1 MKKRIVAKTVNGN
14 VVKNFGGMFIWDMF
28 QPDTITIEFD
38 GPTVWQFDI
47 NLLKEGGDFGGDIA
61 VVIDDDD
68 TVIALIDPKT
78 SVPTTIVFSTP
89 VIQWFI
95 TQAMLGVDI
104 PTMREVEVDNCIVE
118 FYDYTERLGMV

>member
-1 MKKRIVAKTVNGN
+1 MKKHIKAKTVNGKSVQN
-14 VVKNFGGMFIWDMF
+14 WGGMFIYDMF

-47 NLLKEGGDFGGDIA
+47 NLLRDGGDFGGDIA

-78 SVPTTIVFSTP
+78 SVPASIVFSTP

-95 TQAMLGVDI
+95 SQATMGIDI
-104 PTMREVEVDNCIVE
+104 PKMREAEIDNCIVE
-118 FYDYTERLGMV
+118 FYSWNEGLV